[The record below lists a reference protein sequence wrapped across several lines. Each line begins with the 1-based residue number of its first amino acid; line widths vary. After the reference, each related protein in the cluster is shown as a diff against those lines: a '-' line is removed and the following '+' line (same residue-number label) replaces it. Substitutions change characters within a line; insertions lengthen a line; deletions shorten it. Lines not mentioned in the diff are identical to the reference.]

1 MTGSDDRA
9 EAGRLR
15 EALARKT
22 GEVEI
27 LRQVSTRINTT
38 LNLEQIQEIVLH
50 TMHDLFGFSHA
61 LIMLLDESEGMLR
74 VTAGRGYPD
83 GAIGARVPVGT
94 GVIGVVAARKKMMRV
109 GHLGQKRL
117 YAEAIRKEM
126 RKGRRGD
133 APGTAPRIPGL
144 PDAES
149 QLALPLLIGDR
160 LIGVFFVESAE
171 RLVFSERDET
181 LVAIVANLCA
191 SAIHNAL
198 LYRSEVK
205 RAEALDRTVETR
217 TLELQRTSQELNRVR
232 ELRTRETTRYDFDD
246 LVGNSPLTRE
256 TRAFLKKVAH
266 SPSSTVLITGENGT
280 GKDLAAK
287 IVHFQSRRSAA
298 PFMNITCSALAENL
312 LESELFG
319 HERGAFTGALQQK
332 KGLFELADGGSVF
345 LDEIGEMSVALQA
358 KLLRFLEEKAFK
370 RVGGAQDLRV
380 DVRIIAA
387 TNRDLKEMVR
397 TGSFREDLFYRL
409 RVLPVELPPL
419 RRRPEDIAPLAR
431 LFLHRFSHEFAKEV
445 EDLDASALRLL
456 ESSAWPGNVRELRN
470 AVERAVLLAEGRR
483 LTAHDFRSLS
493 GAGDGGGRESNGVAL
508 PAEGLDFEQVEKSLV
523 VQALERARGNQAK
536 AAKLLGMP
544 RDWLRYRI
552 QKFRLEPRDR

>member
-1 MTGSDDRA
+1 MSEAADRA

-15 EALARKT
+15 EELARKT

-27 LRQVSTRINTT
+27 LRAASTRINTT
-38 LNLEQIQEIVLH
+38 LNLEQIEEIVLH
-50 TMHDLFGFSHA
+50 TMHDLFGFSHS
-61 LIMLLDESEGMLR
+61 LILLLDESDGTLR
-74 VTAGRGYPD
+74 VVAGRGYPD
-83 GAIGARVPVGT
+83 DAIGAKVPLGT
-94 GVIGVVAARKKMMRV
+94 GVIGVVAQRKKMMRV

-117 YAEAIRKEM
+117 YAAAIRKEM
-126 RKGRRGD
+126 RKARRGRGGGD
-133 APGTAPRIPGL
+133 APRIPGL

-149 QLALPLLIGDR
+149 QVAIPLLIGDR

-171 RLVFSERDET
+171 RRVFSERDET

-198 LYRSEVK
+198 LYRREER

-217 TLELQRTSQELNRVR
+217 TLELQRTSQELHRVR
-232 ELRTRETTRYDFDD
+232 ELREKETPRHHFDD
-246 LVGNSPLTRE
+246 LVGTSSLLRE
-256 TRAFLKKVAH
+256 TRALLRKVAH

-287 IVHFQSRRSAA
+287 IVHFQSRRAAA
-298 PFMNITCSALAENL
+298 PFMNITCSALSENL

-332 KGLFELADGGSVF
+332 KGLLELADGGSVF
-345 LDEIGEMSVALQA
+345 LDEIGEMCPPLQA

-387 TNRDLKEMVR
+387 TNRDLKAMVKA
-397 TGSFREDLFYRL
+397 GSFREDLYYRL
-409 RVLPVELPPL
+409 RVLPVELAPL
-419 RRRPEDIAPLAR
+419 RDRPEDIAPLAR
-431 LFLHRFSHEFAKEV
+431 LFLRRFRDEFAKEV
-445 EDLDASALRLL
+445 EDLDAAALRLL
-456 ESSAWPGNVRELRN
+456 EACPWPGNVRELRN
-470 AVERAVLLAEGRR
+470 AVERAVLLAEGGR
-483 LTAHDFRSLS
+483 LTAADFRSL
-493 GAGDGGGRESNGVAL
+493 GPADAGRTDGIAL
-508 PAEGLDFEQVEKSLV
+508 PAAGLDFESVEKSLV
-523 VQALERARGNQAK
+523 VQALERARWNQAA

-552 QKFRLEPRDR
+552 QKFDLEPR

>member
-1 MTGSDDRA
+1 MSGADDRA

-15 EALARKT
+15 AELARKT
-22 GEVEI
+22 GEVDI

-50 TMHDLFGFSHA
+50 TMHDLFRFSHA
-61 LIMLLDESEGMLR
+61 LILLLDESDGTLR

-83 GAIGARVPVGT
+83 GAIGAKVPVGT

-126 RKGRRGD
+126 RKGRRKD
-133 APGTAPRIPGL
+133 APGDAPRIPGL

-149 QLALPLLIGDR
+149 QLAIPLLIGDR

-171 RLVFSERDET
+171 RLVFTERDET

-198 LYRSEVK
+198 LYRHEEK

-232 ELRTRETTRYDFDD
+232 ELRRRETTRYDFDD

-256 TRAFLKKVAH
+256 ARAFLKKVAH

-287 IVHFQSRRSAA
+287 IVHFQSRRCTA
-298 PFMNITCSALAENL
+298 PFMNITCSALAETL

-319 HERGAFTGALQQK
+319 HERGAFTGAVQQK

-345 LDEIGEMSVALQA
+345 LDEIGEMCVALQA

-370 RVGGAQDLRV
+370 RVGGSQDLRV

-397 TGSFREDLFYRL
+397 AGTFREDLFYRL

-431 LFLHRFSHEFAKEV
+431 LFLRRFSDEFAKEV
-445 EDLDASALRLL
+445 EDLDAAALRLL
-456 ESSAWPGNVRELRN
+456 ESAPWPGNVRELRN
-470 AVERAVLLAEGRR
+470 AVERAVLLAEGRK
-483 LTAHDFRSLS
+483 LTAHDFRSLA
-493 GAGDGGGRESNGVAL
+493 GAGDGDGRRSDGVAL

-552 QKFRLEPRDR
+552 QKFGLER

>member
-1 MTGSDDRA
+1 MSDGT
-9 EAGRLR
+9 ETGRLR

-22 GEVEI
+22 DEVEI
-27 LRQVSTRINTT
+27 LREASTRINTT
-38 LNLEQIQEIVLH
+38 LHLERIQEIVLH

-61 LIMLLDESEGMLR
+61 LILLLDESDGTLR
-74 VTAGRGYPD
+74 VVAGIGYPE
-83 GAIGARVPVGT
+83 GALGAKVPVGT

-126 RKGRRGD
+126 RKARRKEG
-133 APGTAPRIPGL
+133 ASPLPRIPGL

-149 QLALPLLIGDR
+149 QLAIPLLIGDR

-171 RLVFSERDET
+171 RRVFSERDET

-198 LYRSEVK
+198 LYRREE
-205 RAEALDRTVETR
+205 RAREALEGTVETR
-217 TLELQRTSQELNRVR
+217 TLELQRTSQELHRVR
-232 ELRTRETTRYDFDD
+232 ELRTRETMRFDFDD
-246 LVGNSPLTRE
+246 LVGNSALLRE

-287 IVHFQSRRSAA
+287 IVHFQSRRCSA
-298 PFMNITCSALAENL
+298 PFMNITCSAIAENL

-319 HERGAFTGALQQK
+319 HERGAFTGAVQQK

-345 LDEIGEMSVALQA
+345 LDEIGEMSTALQA
-358 KLLRFLEEKAFK
+358 KLLRFLEEKTFR
-370 RVGGAQDLRV
+370 RVGGSQDLRV

-397 TGSFREDLFYRL
+397 AGAFREDLFYRL
-409 RVLPVELPPL
+409 RVLPVELAPL
-419 RRRPEDIAPLAR
+419 RRRPEDVAPLAR
-431 LFLHRFSHEFAKEV
+431 LFLRRFRDEFAKEV
-445 EDLDASALRLL
+445 DDLDAPALRLL
-456 ESSAWPGNVRELRN
+456 ESYPWPGNVRELRN

-483 LTAHDFRSLS
+483 LTAQDFRSLAAS
-493 GAGDGGGRESNGVAL
+493 GENGGKGSTGVSL
-508 PAEGLDFEQVEKSLV
+508 PTEGLDFEQVEKSLV

-552 QKFRLEPRDR
+552 QKFHLER